1 MTDGTGPDTIYSLLV
16 ELGDYLRS
24 QGDER
29 YADLIASNEGL
40 IDRANQLTAHIPDL
54 TELPPELADAIR
66 PLAQAFRS
74 QQPQSAAI
82 HPTKSPED
90 HPFSGL
96 SAKDVL
102 LLLLLVALLLLR
114 GGEGHPTALGEAIES
129 NDLQVVGIVIALAAY
144 MRKRD

>member
-1 MTDGTGPDTIYSLLV
+1 MTDGTGPDTIYNLLV

-29 YADLIASNEGL
+29 YADLITSNEGL
-40 IDRANQLTAHIPDL
+40 IDRANQLAAHIPDL

-66 PLAQAFRS
+66 PLAEAFGS
-74 QQPQSAAI
+74 QQPQSVAI

-90 HPFSGL
+90 HPFSWL
-96 SAKDVL
+96 SAKDV

-144 MRKRD
+144 LRKGE